1 MPTAI
6 IIGASS
12 GLGREIA
19 STYIARGYRVGIAAR
34 RVDKLAELVAMAPDR
49 VRACRID
56 VTASDATQ
64 ALEHLIA
71 DLGEPIDLFVN
82 CAGIGFANPG
92 LDAQRDIDTVATNCL
107 GFTRIID
114 FLFNYY
120 VSNSQKGQIASI
132 SSVAG
137 TRGIGIAAS
146 YSASKRFQSEY
157 FTALTQLAHQ
167 RRLPI
172 TLTDIKPGFIDT
184 PLLDS
189 ATKYPMIM
197 NAQRAAALIV
207 KAIDRRRKSVVINRR
222 WAIVV
227 GLWKCIPQ
235 WIWRRMSLGLS
246 SKNDIK

>member
-19 STYIARGYRVGIAAR
+19 LTYIARGYRVGIAAR
-34 RVDKLAELVAMAPDR
+34 RLDRLEELVAMAPDR
-49 VRACRID
+49 VTACQID
-56 VTASDATQ
+56 VTADNASSQ
-64 ALEHLIA
+64 LKALIEE
-71 DLGEPIDLFVN
+71 LGEPVNLFVN
-82 CAGIGFANPG
+82 CAGIGFANPE

-107 GFTRIID
+107 GFTRIVD
-114 FLFNYY
+114 FMFNYY
-120 VSNSQKGQIASI
+120 ASNSLKGQIASI

-157 FTALTQLAHQ
+157 FTALTQLVHQ

-197 NAQRAAALIV
+197 NTQRAAAMIV

-222 WAIVV
+222 WAIIV
-227 GLWKCIPQ
+227 GLWRRIPQ
-235 WIWRRMSLGLS
+235 WIWQRMNLGLS
-246 SKNDIK
+246 KK